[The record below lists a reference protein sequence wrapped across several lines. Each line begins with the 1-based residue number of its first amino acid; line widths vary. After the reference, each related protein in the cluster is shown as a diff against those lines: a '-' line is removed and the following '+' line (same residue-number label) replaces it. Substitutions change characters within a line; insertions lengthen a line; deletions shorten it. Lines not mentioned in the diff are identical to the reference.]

1 MCVWSSLWS
10 VCPLCSLCLVKSVC
24 PLCSLCLV
32 RSVCPQCFLC
42 LVRSVCPLCPLVW
55 WDPCVHC
62 VLVFG
67 EILVSNVF
75 VVFGEIRVSNVFL
88 VFGEMLLRVSTVFLV
103 HSGHTN
109 LTKNKKYSVFAD
121 LTKHKEHSGHMDFN
135 KYKEC
140 SGQIDHKELH
150 THMISQG
157 TKGILL
163 IITQRT
169 LLNTL
174 YRPLLLNWG
183 YSSAMNQRLLQNL
196 LESILREHVHLPYG
210 MNLDLTNNWRSSC
223 ELSSSTCHSR
233 CCFLFSLL
241 QPTALKW
248 PVLPQL
254 WQTASLWRHL
264 QPCVLFSFLH
274 SQQQMPLPSSVRY
287 TR

>member
-10 VCPLCSLCLVKSVC
+10 VCPLCSLCLVKSLC

-42 LVRSVCPLCPLVW
+42 LVRFVCPLCPLVW

-75 VVFGEIRVSNVFL
+75 VVFGEIRVSNVFF

-109 LTKNKKYSVFAD
+109 LTKNKKYSGLTD

-135 KYKEC
+135 KYKEY

-169 LLNTL
+169 LQYIISTTPAYLRILICNEPTSTAELTRVHSKRACASPIRYEPGLN
-174 YRPLLLNWG
+174 
-183 YSSAMNQRLLQNL
+183 
-196 LESILREHVHLPYG
+196 
-210 MNLDLTNNWRSSC
+210 
-223 ELSSSTCHSR
+223 
-233 CCFLFSLL
+233 
-241 QPTALKW
+241 
-248 PVLPQL
+248 
-254 WQTASLWRHL
+254 
-264 QPCVLFSFLH
+264 
-274 SQQQMPLPSSVRY
+274 
-287 TR
+287 